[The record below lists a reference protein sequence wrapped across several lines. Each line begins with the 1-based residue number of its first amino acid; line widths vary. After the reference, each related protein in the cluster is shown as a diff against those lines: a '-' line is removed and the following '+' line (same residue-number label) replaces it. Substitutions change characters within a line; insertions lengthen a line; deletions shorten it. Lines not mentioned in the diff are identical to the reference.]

1 MGEAAKPITPTPAPS
16 PMAEKTEGQTIV
28 FDQPPANIY
37 MSFAD
42 GPGVYR
48 LEVLDKD
55 GRHVRDL
62 YEKKIVAAAEDWAE
76 WDGKDDRGLDCPR
89 GWYYV
94 IFSKDGTAIKKIL
107 AEKTNS
113 N

>member
-1 MGEAAKPITPTPAPS
+1 
-16 PMAEKTEGQTIV
+16 
-28 FDQPPANIY
+28 

-76 WDGKDDRGLDCPR
+76 WDGKNDRGLDCPR

-107 AEKTNS
+107 AGKTNS